1 MAAYRVGVIGHTGKG
16 NYGHG
21 LDRVWLDVPKTKIVA
36 VADADAKGLAS
47 AKKRTRA
54 PGAFADYRKM
64 LEEVKPDI
72 VAVCPR
78 WLNQHRDMVVA
89 AANTPS
95 VKGIY
100 MEKPM
105 CRDLTEAD
113 AMVEAC
119 QKRNVKVAIA
129 FQTRYS
135 PKLNTIKQLI
145 EDGAI
150 GTVLEY
156 RGRGK
161 EDRRGGGE
169 DLWVLGTHIFNLINY
184 FAGDAKW
191 CFAQVRQNGKPITK
205 KDVKQG
211 AEGIGPLA
219 GDSVQAMYRM
229 ADERTAYFN
238 TNKNQ
243 GGRPSRFGL
252 QIFGSKG
259 IIEMFTGHISPA
271 AILPDSSWSPGRTRS
286 RWKPISS
293 AGIDKPEP
301 IKDAGLHGGN
311 ILAVQDLIEAIEDDR
326 QPEAS
331 IYEAVASTEMI
342 VACFESHRTGGP
354 VAMPLKSRRNPLE
367 LIE

>member
-1 MAAYRVGVIGHTGKG
+1 MAKYRIGVIGHTGKG

-21 LDRVWLDVPKTKIVA
+21 MDRVWLDVPRTQIVA

-47 AKKRTRA
+47 ARKRA
-54 PGAFADYRKM
+54 KVDKAYGDYRKM
-64 LEEVKPDI
+64 LAEQKPDI

-78 WLNQHRDMVVA
+78 WLDQHRDMVVA

-105 CRDLTEAD
+105 CRSLEEAD
-113 AMVEAC
+113 EMIAAC
-119 QKRNVKVAIA
+119 RKRQVKLAIA

-169 DLWVLGTHIFNLINY
+169 DLWVLGTHIFNLIHY
-184 FAGDAKW
+184 FAGEPKW

-205 KDVKQG
+205 KDVRNG
-211 AEGIGPLA
+211 PEGIGPLA

-229 ADERTAYFN
+229 ADDRTAYFN
-238 TNKNQ
+238 TNKDQ
-243 GGRPSRFGL
+243 RGSPSRFGL

-259 IIEMFTGHISPA
+259 IIEMFTGHIAPA
-271 AILPDSSWSPGRTRS
+271 AILADSSWSPGRTKS

-301 IKDAGLHGGN
+301 IKDGGLHGGN
-311 ILAVQDLIEAIEDDR
+311 ILVVNDLIDAIEEDR
-326 QPEAS
+326 EPEAS
-331 IYEAVASTEMI
+331 IYEAVTSTEMI
-342 VACFESHRTGGP
+342 VACFESQRTGGP
-354 VAMPLKSRRNPLE
+354 VKMPLKNRKNPLE
-367 LIE
+367 ML